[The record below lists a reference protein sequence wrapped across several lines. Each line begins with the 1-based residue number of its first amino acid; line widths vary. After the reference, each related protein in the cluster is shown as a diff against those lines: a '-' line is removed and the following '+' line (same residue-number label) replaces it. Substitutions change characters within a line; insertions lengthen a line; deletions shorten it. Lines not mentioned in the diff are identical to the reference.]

1 MLSKFFG
8 GVLYIQ
14 TFVANSHLDL
24 SQYGSY
30 LFLLI
35 LTVTL
40 IPAILLG
47 ILQIKTKYY
56 GFLVSIAM
64 AVLLIWFA
72 RMNFKYFVLFL
83 VVELTLI
90 MVYSLLVKKSKSK
103 YLYFMFLV
111 LSISPLI
118 IYKFSDLFGYS
129 FFGFLGLSYINFRA
143 IQIIIELYDGSIEK
157 VNFFDLFYF
166 LTFFPTLSSG
176 PIDRYRRFLD
186 DINQKI
192 PRKAYL
198 CDLLPNGIKKIII
211 GIGYKFVIAYLI
223 NTFWLTQIPS
233 DHSFL
238 NTVNYMYAYSFYL
251 FFDFAGYSNFAVGTS
266 YIMGVKTP
274 VNFFLP
280 FLSTSIKDFWTRW
293 HITLSKW
300 FGDYIYSRVTIDI
313 MRKKLFKSRHTASYI
328 AQLITMLTMGAWHGL
343 ALNYLIY
350 GLYHGLLLIGNDMYE
365 RKLPYYKRSKDNF
378 KYQIASVFVT
388 FQLVCFGFLIFSGY
402 LI

>member
-1 MLSKFFG
+1 MFSKFFSG
-8 GVLYIQ
+8 ILYIQ

-35 LTVTL
+35 LTITL
-40 IPAILLG
+40 IPAIILG

-56 GFLVSIAM
+56 GFLASIAM
-64 AVLLIWFA
+64 AVLLVWFA

-83 VVELTLI
+83 AVELLLI
-90 MVYSLLVKKSKSK
+90 IVYSLLVKKYKSK
-103 YLYFMFLV
+103 YLYFIFLV
-111 LSISPLI
+111 LSVSPLV
-118 IYKFSDLFGYS
+118 IYKFSALFGYS

-143 IQIIIELYDGSIEK
+143 VQIIIELYDGSIKK

-186 DINQKI
+186 NINQKI
-192 PRKAYL
+192 PRKEYL
-198 CDLLPNGIKKIII
+198 CDLLPSGIRKIIM

-266 YIMGVKTP
+266 YILGVKTP
-274 VNFFLP
+274 ANFFLP

-313 MRKKLFKSRHTASYI
+313 MRKKIFKSRQTASYI

-343 ALNYLIY
+343 AVNYLIY

-365 RKLPYYKRSKDNF
+365 RRLPYYKNYKNNF
-378 KYQIASVFVT
+378 TYQLASVFVT
-388 FQLVCFGFLIFSGY
+388 FHLVCFGFLIFSGN

>member
-14 TFVANSHLDL
+14 TFVADSHLDL

-83 VVELTLI
+83 AVELTLI
-90 MVYSLLVKKSKSK
+90 MVYSLLVKKSKNK

-118 IYKFSDLFGYS
+118 IYKFSALFGYS

-157 VNFFDLFYF
+157 VNFYDLFYF
-166 LTFFPTLSSG
+166 LTFFPTVSSG

-186 DINQKI
+186 DINKKI
-192 PRKAYL
+192 PRKEYL
-198 CDLLPNGIKKIII
+198 CDLLPNGIRKIIM
-211 GIGYKFVIAYLI
+211 GIGYKFVLAYLI
-223 NTFWLTQIPS
+223 HTFWLTQIPS
-233 DHSFL
+233 DHTFF
-238 NTVNYMYAYSFYL
+238 NAINYMYAYSFYL

-266 YIMGVKTP
+266 YILGVRTP
-274 VNFFLP
+274 ANFFLP

-328 AQLITMLTMGAWHGL
+328 AQLITMLTMGVWHGL
-343 ALNYLIY
+343 AVNYLIY
-350 GLYHGLLLIGNDMYE
+350 GLYHGLLLVGNDMYE
-365 RKLPYYKRSKDNF
+365 RKLPFYKKYKENF
-378 KYQIASVFVT
+378 AFQLASVFVT

>member
-8 GVLYIQ
+8 GVLYVQ

-35 LTVTL
+35 LTITL

-56 GFLVSIAM
+56 GILASLAM

-83 VVELTLI
+83 GIELTLI
-90 MVYSLLVKKSKSK
+90 MVYSLLVKKSKNK
-103 YLYFMFLV
+103 YLYFTFLI
-111 LSISPLI
+111 LSVSPLV
-118 IYKFSDLFGYS
+118 IYKFSALLGHS

-157 VNFFDLFYF
+157 INFFDLFYF
-166 LTFFPTLSSG
+166 LIFFPTLSSG

-186 DINQKI
+186 DINKEI
-192 PRKAYL
+192 PRKEYL

-223 NTFWLTQIPS
+223 NTLWLTQIPS

-343 ALNYLIY
+343 AINYLIY

-365 RKLPYYKRSKDNF
+365 RKLPYYKKNKDNF